1 MTMMQASVLRAVHD
15 LIVEERPVPQPGPR
29 DVLVRI
35 KSVGVCGSDVHYY
48 EHGRIGD
55 HVVREP
61 LVLGHEP
68 SGEIVA
74 VGAEVTRLTAGQRV
88 SIEPGVPCL
97 SCEQCLV
104 GRYNLCPRM
113 RFLATP
119 PIDGA
124 FCEYLAVHEA
134 FAHPVPDTL
143 SDDAAA
149 MLEPLSVGIWACRKG
164 RVEPGSRVLVNGAGP
179 VGLLAAQSALAF
191 GAARVVVADVSES
204 RLALAG
210 RLGATDIVDVRSATL
225 AESGVEPDVLLECS
239 GHPEATVAALRTL
252 APAGRAVLVGMGA
265 DVLPLPLPY
274 VQNREIELVG
284 TFRYANTW
292 PTAIALAASGRVVLD
307 PLVTHHYSLL
317 DVGAALTAGGTD
329 PSTVKVVVTP
339 TS

>member
-15 LIVEERPVPQPGPR
+15 LIVEERPVPQPSPR
-29 DVLVRI
+29 EVLVRI

-97 SCEQCLV
+97 SCEQCLA

-225 AESGVEPDVLLECS
+225 GESGVEPDVLLECS

>member
-15 LIVEERPVPQPGPR
+15 LIVEERPVPQPSPR
-29 DVLVRI
+29 EVLVRI

-97 SCEQCLV
+97 SCEQCLA

-124 FCEYLAVHEA
+124 LCEYLAVHEA

-225 AESGVEPDVLLECS
+225 GESGVEPDVLLECS

>member
-1 MTMMQASVLRAVHD
+1 
-15 LIVEERPVPQPGPR
+15 
-29 DVLVRI
+29 VLVQI
-35 KSVGVCGSDVHYY
+35 KSVGVCGSDTHYY
-48 EHGRIGD
+48 EHGRIGE
-55 HVVREP
+55 HVVRKP

-68 SGEIVA
+68 AGAAVA
-74 VGAEVTRLTAGQRV
+74 VGAEVTRFTVGQRV
-88 SIEPGVPCL
+88 SIEPGVSCL
-97 SCEQCLV
+97 SCVQCLA

-134 FAHPVPDTL
+134 FAHPVPDSL

-164 RVEPGSRVLVNGAGP
+164 RVEPGTTVLVNGAGP
-179 VGLLAAQSALAF
+179 IGLLAAQAALAF
-191 GAARVVVADVSES
+191 GAAQVVVADVRES
-204 RLALAG
+204 RLTLAV
-210 RLGATDIVDVRSATL
+210 RLGATDVVDVRSAAL
-225 AESGVEPDVLLECS
+225 SESGVEPDVLLECS
-239 GHPEATVAALRTL
+239 GHPEATVAAMRTL

-274 VQNREIELVG
+274 LQDREIELVG

-292 PTAIALAASGRVVLD
+292 PTAIALAASGRVALD
-307 PLVTHHYSLL
+307 ALVTGHYSLP
-317 DVGAALTAGGTD
+317 DVGAALTVGGTD